1 MGVHRLIALGLAGLL
16 LAGLQLAGFGAA
28 RAADPYPTRPV
39 HWIVPFPPGGATDV
53 VARIVGQ
60 WLSEHLGQQVV
71 IDNRGGAGGNIAT
84 QSVINAAPDGYTV
97 LLVPT
102 SSAIN
107 ATLYESLPF
116 NFLKDIAPVAGLV
129 RSPNVMEVNLS
140 VPAKTVAEFI
150 TFAKANPRKVNMASP
165 GIGTSVHLSGELFMV
180 MTGVQLTHVPYRG
193 GAPALTDLMGGQ
205 VQVMFDVLPGS
216 LAHIRAGDVR
226 ALAVT
231 TSARADALPDVPTVA
246 DTVPGYEAS
255 TWFGVGA
262 PKGTPSEII
271 AKLNGVINAGLA
283 DPTIKARL
291 ADVGSE
297 PMPLSPAAFGALVA
311 AETEKWA
318 KVVKASGAKAE

>member
-1 MGVHRLIALGLAGLL
+1 MAVHRLIALGLAGLL
-16 LAGLQLAGFGAA
+16 AGSGAA

-53 VARIVGQ
+53 VARIMSQ
-60 WLSEHLGQQVV
+60 WLSDHLGQQVV
-71 IDNRGGAGGNIAT
+71 IENRGGAGGNIAT

-107 ATLYESLPF
+107 ATLYESLPY

-129 RSPNVMEVNLS
+129 RSPNVMEVSLS

-150 TFAKANPRKVNMASP
+150 AYAKANPRKINMASP
-165 GIGTSVHLSGELFMV
+165 GIGTSVHLSGELFML

-216 LAHIRAGDVR
+216 LAHIQAGQVR

-231 TSARADALPDVPTVA
+231 TGTRADALPDVPTVA

-255 TWFGVGA
+255 TWFGFGA
-262 PKGTPSEII
+262 PKGTPPEII
-271 AKLNGVINAGLA
+271 ARLNQVINAGLA

-291 ADVGSE
+291 AEVGSE

-311 AETEKWA
+311 AETGKWA
-318 KVVKASGAKAE
+318 KVVKASGAKVE

>member
-1 MGVHRLIALGLAGLL
+1 VGVHRLIALGLAGLL
-16 LAGLQLAGFGAA
+16 LPGAGAA

-53 VARIVGQ
+53 VARIMGQ
-60 WLSEHLGQQVV
+60 WLSDHLGQQVV
-71 IDNRGGAGGNIAT
+71 IENRGGAGGNIAA
-84 QSVINAAPDGYTV
+84 QSVISAAPDGYTF

-102 SSAIN
+102 ASAIN
-107 ATLYESLPF
+107 ATLYESLPY

-129 RSPNVMEVNLS
+129 RSPNVMEVNLK

-150 TFAKANPRKVNMASP
+150 AYAKANPRQVNMSSP
-165 GIGTSVHLSGELFMV
+165 GIGTSVHLAGELFML
-180 MTGVQLTHVPYRG
+180 MTGVKLTHVPYRG

-231 TSARADALPDVPTVA
+231 TSARADALPQLPTVA
-246 DTVPGYEAS
+246 ETVPGYEAS
-255 TWFGVGA
+255 TWFGFGA
-262 PKGTPSEII
+262 PRGTPPEII
-271 AKLNGVINAGLA
+271 ARLNAVINAGLA

-291 ADVGSE
+291 AEVGSE
-297 PMPLSPAAFGALVA
+297 PMPLSPAGFGALVA

-318 KVVKASGAKAE
+318 KVVKAAGAKAE

>member
-1 MGVHRLIALGLAGLL
+1 VGVHRLIVLSLAGLL
-16 LAGLQLAGFGAA
+16 LAGSGAA
-28 RAADPYPTRPV
+28 RAADAYPTRPV
-39 HWIVPFPPGGATDV
+39 HWIIPFPPGGATDV
-53 VARIVGQ
+53 VARIMAQ
-60 WLSEHLGQQVV
+60 WLSDHLGQQVV
-71 IDNRGGAGGNIAT
+71 IENRGGAGGNIAT
-84 QSVINAAPDGYTV
+84 QSVINAAPDGYTL

-107 ATLYESLPF
+107 ATLYESLPY

-129 RSPNVMEVNLS
+129 RSPNVMEVNLA

-150 TFAKANPRKVNMASP
+150 AYAKANPRKVNMASP
-165 GIGTSVHLSGELFMV
+165 GIGTAVHLSGELFMV

-216 LAHIRAGDVR
+216 LAHIQAGHVR

-231 TSARADALPDVPTVA
+231 TSARADSLPDVPTVA

-262 PKGTPSEII
+262 PKGTPPEII
-271 AKLNGVINAGLA
+271 ARLNQVINAGLA
-283 DPTIKARL
+283 DPTIRARL
-291 ADVGSE
+291 ADVGST
-297 PMPLSPAAFGALVA
+297 PMPLSSAAFGALVA